1 MDTVVNRNISANFF
15 WNKLSLKINF
25 MHVVVKKKEG
35 FFNTN
40 FDFIFQLFGLEQKDQ
55 WCTQCKWK
63 KACARFT

>member
-1 MDTVVNRNISANFF
+1 
-15 WNKLSLKINF
+15 